1 MLKSMLRENLENL
14 HKEVSVHIENAS
26 KCTQDMDSWLEEV
39 IQEIDSLT
47 NGKQILLPK
56 TPIKRHRRKGYIAT
70 IQENVEEDQQTDTQ
84 NSSLCS
90 EMSTVSLTPLR
101 VRRNAATD
109 AKMKIKVMA
118 DLKLNGKL
126 RGSTRGTSLCKNTYK
141 INEQKSEV
149 AQSADPSPSLVK
161 SVGLNGR
168 SSRKKLSRSCAKSCL
183 TIHST
188 RTTLSSR
195 VTRSVRATCSTRA
208 TRSTRATCSTRATHS
223 TRTTR
228 STRATHST
236 RTTRSKRVSSILV
249 TSTQNLTNSEE
260 ENNDTDQVEMAYP
273 SAITPNSQKINSGE
287 CVIFSSESSKPTLSS
302 AAKSFVHYE
311 NNLQENNVSTCDK
324 PTVTENTGKY
334 ENLVNLASSERLQTV
349 ESRIG
354 PESQKVDIDEGSLKS
369 NLISES
375 IIEKRLPNVSS
386 VSQKSS
392 SKRSLEDPINVEETI
407 AKKPHNEQQPFSG
420 IEDNL
425 LIESNV
431 KCGQAIASNLVEM
444 KVIDS
449 KLPINIVKSSLQ
461 DNIIKAVSS
470 SKQDKK
476 EIGLENVNTEGLQR
490 SCLDTQVQEVDSNI
504 LGKNTVSMDVD
515 HTRNKKH
522 IKNTI
527 MPFQENNIV
536 RNIKKSKK
544 TLPVKA
550 AEPIRVGLDVLSD
563 ISNIV
568 SPQNQSFKSL
578 NNSNHTT
585 TSSLEQRYHLKNFS
599 VVLKDINNPNLFHKS
614 KCTNSDMNL
623 GKVLNDCVT
632 STPPNKIEPFQE
644 FKMSISEAVLLKT
657 NSGNLPLQ
665 KSPLIFNPY
674 AKESVKKRV
683 AAYEQLKVVQEDDTV
698 KQVSPQQPVRVT
710 RTKARALAAAAAN
723 VTDGNIELS
732 KKMPINEPTESSQKI
747 DNIVTHVNSFL
758 PKAALKPSVDVLNVR
773 REEGLRRRL
782 EDKENAIE
790 KKKIILN
797 KITEAKRR
805 NNEEKMLKVL
815 QKREARDR
823 EQQER
828 NQRLERERE
837 EKLQR
842 AAQEKEEK
850 LREEATRKKLLTQ
863 QKAAEIEERRR
874 QEEAARLAKLRE
886 QEEEQARLAAIR
898 KKEQLEAEKQRIKR
912 ITEEKETSLI
922 REQEKQ
928 VKHKMKH
935 ILAKNKLQHTENTI
949 MNMTFEVKKERH
961 PAIPETNDVQ
971 HYPICNSGD
980 SSEGE
985 QVPKHPVPRWAKYA
999 SVNMQQQQLI
1009 GPPDVTVN
1017 MHQQQPDESVNIQQ
1031 Q

>member
-1 MLKSMLRENLENL
+1 MLKSTLMKNLENL
-14 HKEVSVHIENAS
+14 HSEVSVHIENAS

-56 TPIKRHRRKGYIAT
+56 TPIKRRRRKGYIAT

-90 EMSTVSLTPLR
+90 QVSTVSLTPLR

-126 RGSTRGTSLCKNTYK
+126 RGSTRGTSLYKNTYK
-141 INEQKSEV
+141 IDEQKSEV
-149 AQSADPSPSLVK
+149 AHSAVPSPSLVK

-168 SSRKKLSRSCAKSCL
+168 NSRKKLSRSCAKSSL

-195 VTRSVRATCSTRA
+195 VTRSVRATR
-208 TRSTRATCSTRATHS
+208 
-223 TRTTR
+223 
-228 STRATHST
+228 ST
-236 RTTRSKRVSSILV
+236 RTTRSKKVSSILA

-260 ENNDTDQVEMAYP
+260 ENNDSDQVEMAYP
-273 SAITPNSQKINSGE
+273 LAITPNSQKINSGE
-287 CVIFSSESSKPTLSS
+287 CVIVSSESTKPCLSS
-302 AAKSFVHYE
+302 AAKSFVRYE

-324 PTVTENTGKY
+324 STVMMNTGKY
-334 ENLVNLASSERLQTV
+334 ENLVNLLSSEGLQTV
-349 ESRIG
+349 ESKTG
-354 PESQKVDIDEGSLKS
+354 SESQKLDIDEDSLKG
-369 NLISES
+369 ISES

-392 SKRSLEDPINVEETI
+392 SKRSLEDSINVEETI
-407 AKKPHNEQQPFSG
+407 AKKPHNEQHPFIG

-425 LIESNV
+425 LIGSNV

-444 KVIDS
+444 KVSDS
-449 KLPINIVKSSLQ
+449 KLSINIVKSSLQ
-461 DNIIKAVSS
+461 DNVIKAVSS

-476 EIGLENVNTEGLQR
+476 EIGLENVNTEELQR

-504 LGKNTVSMDVD
+504 LGKNAVSIDVD
-515 HTRNKKH
+515 HTRNKKT

-536 RNIKKSKK
+536 RNTKKSKK
-544 TLPVKA
+544 ILPVKA
-550 AEPIRVGLDVLSD
+550 AEPVRVGLDVLSD

-599 VVLKDINNPNLFHKS
+599 VVLKDINNPNYFHKS
-614 KCTNSDMNL
+614 ECTNSVMNL
-623 GKVLNDCVT
+623 GKVLNDRVT

-657 NSGNLPLQ
+657 NSGKLPLQ

-674 AKESVKKRV
+674 AKESVKNRV

-723 VTDGNIELS
+723 VTDDNVELS
-732 KKMPINEPTESSQKI
+732 KKMPINDPTESSQKI

-758 PKAALKPSVDVLNVR
+758 PKPALKPSVDVLNVR

-935 ILAKNKLQHTENTI
+935 ILAKNKLKHTENTMT
-949 MNMTFEVKKERH
+949 MNMTFEIKKERH

-971 HYPICNSGD
+971 DYPICNSGD

-985 QVPKHPVPRWAKYA
+985 QVPKNPVPRWAKCK
-999 SVNMQQQQLI
+999 
-1009 GPPDVTVN
+1009 
-1017 MHQQQPDESVNIQQ
+1017 
-1031 Q
+1031 